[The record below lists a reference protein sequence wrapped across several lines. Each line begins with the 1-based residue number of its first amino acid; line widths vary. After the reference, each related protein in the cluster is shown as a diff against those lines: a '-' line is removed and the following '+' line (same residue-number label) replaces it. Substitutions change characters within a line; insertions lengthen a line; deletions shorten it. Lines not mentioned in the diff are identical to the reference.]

1 MSVPPDIRKEHENL
15 CREIREHDH
24 RYYVLADP
32 SIDDR
37 QYDALME
44 RLLAIEK
51 DYPSLRT
58 PDSPSQRVGGTIT
71 KEFPTVR
78 HDVPMLSL
86 SNTYSEDELQAFNR
100 RVCEKLGK
108 ESVTYTAELKMDGV
122 AVSLIYED
130 GVLVRGA
137 TRGDGFVGDDIT
149 ANVRTIRSLPLRLTN
164 ADATGRRLEVRG
176 EVFMHKKDF
185 EALNTERELTGE
197 KLFANPRNSTAG
209 TLKMQDASIVA
220 SRPLRVSVYSLF
232 APELHLTSHYESLQT
247 MRSLGLPVNA
257 NVRLCHGIVEVQA
270 FCDEWEM
277 RRDSLPYEIDG
288 VVVKVDSL
296 EDQRTLGTVAKSPR
310 WAIAYKFSARK
321 AETVLKDI
329 TFQVGR
335 IGTITPVAELA
346 PVLLAGSTI
355 SRATLHNE
363 DFIRELDL
371 RKGDTV
377 VIEKGGDVIPKVS
390 AVVLEKRPQDA
401 EPFVFASKC
410 PACGTALLRP
420 EGEAAWFCENP
431 ECPAQVRGRIEHF
444 ASREAMDIET
454 LGEAVVDVLVEHG
467 FITTYADL
475 YDLHTSRKELE
486 KLERFGA
493 KRVEKLLDGIER
505 SKRQPLDRVL
515 FALGI
520 RFVGKGTATLLANH
534 FLSFDALR
542 VAAKEELESVNG
554 IGPRI
559 AESVRRFFDD
569 SRSCSLV
576 DKLIHAG
583 VSASLQETEPEQRL
597 AFFDGKTFVLTGTL
611 TSLTRDEAKRLIET
625 FGGKVAGSVSSKTNA
640 VIAGESAGSKMDK
653 ARQLGIRIFSEEDFI
668 NELPPSHRP

>member
-257 NVRLCHGIVEVQA
+257 NVRLCQGIVEVQA

-576 DKLIHAG
+576 DKLIRAG

>member
-1 MSVPPDIRKEHENL
+1 MEHENL

-164 ADATGRRLEVRG
+164 ADAMGRRLEVRG

-209 TLKMQDASIVA
+209 SLKMQDASIVA
-220 SRPLRVSVYSLF
+220 SRPLRVYVYSLF
-232 APELHLTSHYESLQT
+232 TPELHLTSHYESLQT
-247 MRSLGLPVNA
+247 MQSLGLPVNA
-257 NVRLCHGIVEVQA
+257 NVRLCHGIEEVQA

-296 EDQRTLGTVAKSPR
+296 DDQRTLGTVAKSPR

-321 AETVLKDI
+321 AETVLRDI

-335 IGTITPVAELA
+335 TGTITPVAELA
-346 PVLLAGSTI
+346 PILLAGSTI

-371 RKGDTV
+371 RKGDKV

-390 AVVLEKRPQDA
+390 AVVLEQRPQDA
-401 EPFVFASKC
+401 EPFVFASNC
-410 PACGTALLRP
+410 PECGTALLRP

-444 ASREAMDIET
+444 ASRGAMDIET

-475 YDLHTSRKELE
+475 YDLHTNRKKLVM
-486 KLERFGA
+486 LERFGE
-493 KRVEKLLDGIER
+493 KRVGRLLEGIEH
-505 SKRQPLDRVL
+505 SKQQPLDRVL

-520 RFVGKGTATLLANH
+520 RFVGKGTATLLVNH
-534 FLSFDALR
+534 FRSFDALR
-542 VAAKEELESVNG
+542 VAVKAELESVNG

-569 SRSCSLV
+569 SRSSFLV
-576 DKLIHAG
+576 DRLIRAG
-583 VSASLQETEPEQRL
+583 VSASLQETMPDQRL

-653 ARQLGIRIFSEEDFI
+653 ARQLGIRILSEEEFI
-668 NELPPSHRP
+668 NELPSSHRP